1 MAQPQRQQR
10 ADPAAA
16 CNFIEHDV
24 LIIGV
29 GHG

>member
-10 ADPAAA
+10 ADPGGRVQL
-16 CNFIEHDV
+16 IEHDV